1 MSFVFEWDKLDDEVA
16 LQIEGMIHAHFQR
29 IPKPTFMGNI
39 AVSKFRFGSTPPNI
53 TVLDVT
59 DPLEEWYVH
68 MDQEEARLAQEAAE
82 GGGGESMDEDELAS
96 GEEYDDEYS
105 YSGDGS
111 IVMVGEGDDIEYL
124 RSGSYEED
132 GRLETEDWML
142 RNRSHRQDGSGS
154 DHEYYTSTRDQNLHF
169 KSALASPTRISPSSS
184 ASSSGSGQSRRPSAY
199 DPLPQGVNR
208 YFGDSKESKAAS
220 KATNRSNRN
229 PKLGIDTNLASPSRT
244 RSSSSAQYNP
254 ASTKRLAK
262 THSLSSHASD
272 DEIESEAFYT
282 QGESTIYQRMKN
294 LVLEPSSFLSSRPA
308 SVEGESS
315 DDQPQ
320 PKPSS
325 TAHQTTLGA
334 PLFPTTPG
342 GPNGNA
348 NNGLGFGFNAGIGS
362 SSGSVLSSVMQTR
375 SNTRPLSAASFYS
388 TPPAAGTAA
397 GGAATSHATTAQHP
411 QLYFP
416 DLSGMVVSG
425 NSLLG
430 LRAGTPSRTIP
441 STPRGFESPT
451 LAFSRRQSF
460 SDNGSDDPVANSAS
474 NRHSAPLPIP
484 SQSGPDQH
492 HQPSEYMSPVEALSF
507 DAFSRQPKVVERLK
521 DEEDIH
527 PPRSRSAQSYN
538 GDHRSQHQASPRS
551 RPDRVSKRHENDIQ
565 MLLAVHYQGQMGFT
579 VETELLLNYPT
590 YAFLTLPVKLV
601 ITGFSFKTKML
612 MGYLR
617 DHVNVSFLEPEDPN
631 ESILSNVRIESQVGD
646 EQKQA
651 VLKNVGKIERFVV
664 EQLRKFITEDF
675 VYPSYHSVELVRA
688 PAPAPPVT
696 QPADAT
702 GSAPTLTAGGSTG
715 CDQSSSRGFSPAPS
729 TTAES
734 INNEPNDS
742 ILDDARDGPFNVTIQ
757 AGIAGAILI
766 LAGFILCFFGY
777 RVFHV
782 TMFLIGFYFFGNL
795 TYIGMVNGGITNS
808 TLLLAVAVGVG
819 IVGGLLLVCC
829 SKLGVA
835 VLGALALYALGLW
848 ILGWKSGGVITTST
862 GRIILLAALAVVGFI
877 LGLFREREVVI
888 VGSAI
893 LGAYSFVIGVDM
905 FVHTGFKEQADQFI
919 NSKNTIEEHFE
930 NQSTGTYALLATFIV
945 LAVLGFLVQFWAFG
959 RRNFRPT
966 AVAPAPAPVAP
977 SNVVYTEKPSRFGFF
992 RRRY

>member
-29 IPKPTFMGNI
+29 IPKPAFMGNI

-96 GEEYDDEYS
+96 GEEYDDKYS
-105 YSGDGS
+105 YSEDGS

-132 GRLETEDWML
+132 EQLETEAWM
-142 RNRSHRQDGSGS
+142 RRSQRQEGSGS
-154 DHEYYTSTRDQNLHF
+154 DHEYYTSTRDHNQHF

-184 ASSSGSGQSRRPSAY
+184 ASSSGSGQSRRPSAAR
-199 DPLPQGVNR
+199 DHPPLAGNR
-208 YFGDSKESKAAS
+208 YHGDNKEINAPSTT
-220 KATNRSNRN
+220 TNRSNRN
-229 PKLGIDTNLASPSRT
+229 PKLGIDTSLGSPGHARY
-244 RSSSSAQYNP
+244 SSSTQHNP
-254 ASTKRLAK
+254 ISTKKPAT

-272 DEIESEAFYT
+272 DEIESEAFHT

-320 PKPSS
+320 PKPAI
-325 TAHQTTLGA
+325 TQQTTFGA

-342 GPNGNA
+342 GPNGNT

-362 SSGSVLSSVMQTR
+362 SPGSVISSVMQTR
-375 SNTRPLSAASFYS
+375 SNTRPLSSASFYS
-388 TPPAAGTAA
+388 TPPAAATAA
-397 GGAATSHATTAQHP
+397 GAATSHASTAQHP

-416 DLSGMVVSG
+416 DLSGMFVSG

-460 SDNGSDDPVANSAS
+460 SDNGSDDPAVNSTS
-474 NRHSAPLPIP
+474 SRYSAPIPIP
-484 SQSGPDQH
+484 SQNGLDHH
-492 HQPSEYMSPVEALSF
+492 HQQTTEYMSPVEALSF

-521 DEEDIH
+521 DENGAH

-538 GDHRSQHQASPRS
+538 GNHQSQRQANPRS
-551 RPDRVSKRHENDIQ
+551 RPDRGEQQRQADGRRRRKRDQDDGYRRAGPRNQPSYPPSPIPVSKRHENDIQ
-565 MLLAVHYQGQMGFT
+565 MLLSVHYQGQMGFT

-601 ITGFSFKTKML
+601 ITGFSLKTKML

-646 EQKQA
+646 EQKQ
-651 VLKNVGKIERFVV
+651 GKVERFVV

-688 PAPAPPVT
+688 PAPAPPPT
-696 QPADAT
+696 AAAAAQPTDAAARSAQT
-702 GSAPTLTAGGSTG
+702 LNTVGSAGH
-715 CDQSSSRGFSPAPS
+715 DRSSSS
-729 TTAES
+729 
-734 INNEPNDS
+734 NDKAQS
-742 ILDDARDGPFNVTIQ
+742 EELEDGEKEEEEEEELSV
-757 AGIAGAILI
+757 
-766 LAGFILCFFGY
+766 
-777 RVFHV
+777 
-782 TMFLIGFYFFGNL
+782 
-795 TYIGMVNGGITNS
+795 
-808 TLLLAVAVGVG
+808 
-819 IVGGLLLVCC
+819 
-829 SKLGVA
+829 
-835 VLGALALYALGLW
+835 
-848 ILGWKSGGVITTST
+848 
-862 GRIILLAALAVVGFI
+862 LAALQGQQPQLLVYMR
-877 LGLFREREVVI
+877 LRR
-888 VGSAI
+888 
-893 LGAYSFVIGVDM
+893 
-905 FVHTGFKEQADQFI
+905 
-919 NSKNTIEEHFE
+919 FE
-930 NQSTGTYALLATFIV
+930 LDHEPLQLTV
-945 LAVLGFLVQFWAFG
+945 C
-959 RRNFRPT
+959 
-966 AVAPAPAPVAP
+966 
-977 SNVVYTEKPSRFGFF
+977 
-992 RRRY
+992 

>member
-29 IPKPTFMGNI
+29 IPKPAFMGNI

-105 YSGDGS
+105 YSEDGS

-132 GRLETEDWML
+132 EQLETEAWM
-142 RNRSHRQDGSGS
+142 RRSRRQEGSGS
-154 DHEYYTSTRDQNLHF
+154 DHEYYTSTRDHNQHF

-184 ASSSGSGQSRRPSAY
+184 ASSSGSGQSRRPSAAR
-199 DPLPQGVNR
+199 DHPPLAGNR
-208 YFGDSKESKAAS
+208 YNGDNKEINAPSTT
-220 KATNRSNRN
+220 TNRSDRN
-229 PKLGIDTNLASPSRT
+229 PKLGIDTSLGSPGHA
-244 RSSSSAQYNP
+244 RSSSSTQHNP
-254 ASTKRLAK
+254 ISTKKPAT

-315 DDQPQ
+315 DDQPLL
-320 PKPSS
+320 KPA
-325 TAHQTTLGA
+325 TTQQTTLGA
-334 PLFPTTPG
+334 PLFTTTPG
-342 GPNGNA
+342 GPNGNT

-362 SSGSVLSSVMQTR
+362 SPGSVISSVMQTR
-375 SNTRPLSAASFYS
+375 SNTRPLSSASFYS
-388 TPPAAGTAA
+388 TPPAAATAA
-397 GGAATSHATTAQHP
+397 GAATSHASTAQHP

-460 SDNGSDDPVANSAS
+460 SDNDSNDPAANSTS
-474 NRHSAPLPIP
+474 NRYSAPVPIP
-484 SQSGPDQH
+484 SQSGSDHH
-492 HQPSEYMSPVEALSF
+492 HQQTTEYMSPVEALSF

-521 DEEDIH
+521 DEEDAH
-527 PPRSRSAQSYN
+527 PPRSRSAPSYN
-538 GDHRSQHQASPRS
+538 GDHQSQRQANPRS
-551 RPDRVSKRHENDIQ
+551 RPDRGEQQLQADGRRRRKRNQGDSYHRSGPSFPPSPIPVSRRHENDIQ

-646 EQKQA
+646 EQKQ
-651 VLKNVGKIERFVV
+651 GKVERFVV

-688 PAPAPPVT
+688 PAPAPPPT
-696 QPADAT
+696 AAAAAQPTDAAAR
-702 GSAPTLTAGGSTG
+702 SAQTLNTARSAGRDRSSSSSGVSPAASNK
-715 CDQSSSRGFSPAPS
+715 DQSEAL
-729 TTAES
+729 E
-734 INNEPNDS
+734 
-742 ILDDARDGPFNVTIQ
+742 DGEKGEEEEEELS
-757 AGIAGAILI
+757 A
-766 LAGFILCFFGY
+766 LAALQGQQP
-777 RVFHV
+777 
-782 TMFLIGFYFFGNL
+782 
-795 TYIGMVNGGITNS
+795 
-808 TLLLAVAVGVG
+808 
-819 IVGGLLLVCC
+819 LLLVCMR
-829 SKLGVA
+829 LRRFELDQEPLQLTV
-835 VLGALALYALGLW
+835 
-848 ILGWKSGGVITTST
+848 VISFLKK
-862 GRIILLAALAVVGFI
+862 GKQIITVVG
-877 LGLFREREVVI
+877 LCNPMT
-888 VGSAI
+888 S
-893 LGAYSFVIGVDM
+893 
-905 FVHTGFKEQADQFI
+905 
-919 NSKNTIEEHFE
+919 
-930 NQSTGTYALLATFIV
+930 
-945 LAVLGFLVQFWAFG
+945 
-959 RRNFRPT
+959 
-966 AVAPAPAPVAP
+966 
-977 SNVVYTEKPSRFGFF
+977 
-992 RRRY
+992 

>member
-39 AVSKFRFGSTPPNI
+39 TVSKFRFGSTPPSI

-96 GEEYDDEYS
+96 GEEYDDEYT

-132 GRLETEDWML
+132 EQLETQEWM
-142 RNRSHRQDGSGS
+142 RKHHHRSQRQEGSGS
-154 DHEYYTSTRDQNLHF
+154 DHEYYTSTRENNLNF
-169 KSALASPTRISPSSS
+169 KSAMASPTRISPSSS
-184 ASSSGSGQSRRPSAY
+184 TSSSTSGQSRRPSAFDY
-199 DPLPQGVNR
+199 PPQTGNQ
-208 YFGDSKESKAAS
+208 YSGDTRESKAAS
-220 KATNRSNRN
+220 ATSNRGNRN
-229 PKLGIDTNLASPSRT
+229 PKLGIDTSLASPGRG
-244 RSSSSAQYNP
+244 RSSSS
-254 ASTKRLAK
+254 TKRPVT

-308 SVEGESS
+308 SVEGESPDEES
-315 DDQPQ
+315 L
-320 PKPSS
+320 PKAS
-325 TAHQTTLGA
+325 TAQQPTLGA

-362 SSGSVLSSVMQTR
+362 SPGSVLSSVMQTR
-375 SNTRPLSAASFYS
+375 SATRPLSAASFYS
-388 TPPAAGTAA
+388 TPPTPGTATTTTNPH
-397 GGAATSHATTAQHP
+397 GTTAQHP

-460 SDNGSDDPVANSAS
+460 SDGSDDPLANPSA
-474 NRHSAPLPIP
+474 NRYSAPLPIP
-484 SQSGPDQH
+484 SQSGPNH
-492 HQPSEYMSPVEALSF
+492 HQPSEYLSPVEALSF

-521 DEEDIH
+521 DEEDAH
-527 PPRSRSAQSYN
+527 PPRSQSAQSYH
-538 GDHRSQHQASPRS
+538 GDHQSQQQSGPRS
-551 RPDRVSKRHENDIQ
+551 RPDRGEQRQGDGKRRRKRNQDEGYRRAGPGNHAPFSPPPLPVSKRHENDIQ

-675 VYPSYHSVELVRA
+675 VYPSYHSIELQRA
-688 PAPAPPVT
+688 PAPAPPS
-696 QPADAT
+696 QPGDAA
-702 GSAPTLTAGGSTG
+702 GSAKTLATAGSSDH
-715 CDQSSSRGFSPAPS
+715 DQSSRGVSPVPS

-734 INNEPNDS
+734 ISHEP
-742 ILDDARDGPFNVTIQ
+742 
-757 AGIAGAILI
+757 
-766 LAGFILCFFGY
+766 Y
-777 RVFHV
+777 RQ
-782 TMFLIGFYFFGNL
+782 
-795 TYIGMVNGGITNS
+795 GGIERGIGGLRGGRGGALGSHGSAGSTTTTASVGGDAS
-808 TLLLAVAVGVG
+808 TLRARPRAF
-819 IVGGLLLVCC
+819 
-829 SKLGVA
+829 
-835 VLGALALYALGLW
+835 
-848 ILGWKSGGVITTST
+848 ST
-862 GRIILLAALAVVGFI
+862 
-877 LGLFREREVVI
+877 
-888 VGSAI
+888 
-893 LGAYSFVIGVDM
+893 YSR
-905 FVHTGFKEQADQFI
+905 H
-919 NSKNTIEEHFE
+919 
-930 NQSTGTYALLATFIV
+930 
-945 LAVLGFLVQFWAFG
+945 
-959 RRNFRPT
+959 
-966 AVAPAPAPVAP
+966 
-977 SNVVYTEKPSRFGFF
+977 
-992 RRRY
+992 

>member
-124 RSGSYEED
+124 RAGSYEED
-132 GRLETEDWML
+132 EQLETEEWM
-142 RNRSHRQDGSGS
+142 RRHHHRSQRQEGSGS
-154 DHEYYTSTRDQNLHF
+154 DHEYYTSTRDHNQQF

-184 ASSSGSGQSRRPSAY
+184 ASSSGSGQSRRPSAAR
-199 DPLPQGVNR
+199 DHPPLTGSR
-208 YFGDSKESKAAS
+208 HYGDNKESNTPS
-220 KATNRSNRN
+220 TTTHRSNRN
-229 PKLGIDTNLASPSRT
+229 PKLGIDTSLGSPGRA
-244 RSSSSAQYNP
+244 RSSSSTQHNP
-254 ASTKRLAK
+254 ISTKKPAT

-308 SVEGESS
+308 SDEGESS

-320 PKPSS
+320 PKSA
-325 TAHQTTLGA
+325 TTQQTTPGA

-342 GPNGNA
+342 GPNGNT
-348 NNGLGFGFNAGIGS
+348 NNGLGFGFNAGMGS
-362 SSGSVLSSVMQTR
+362 SPGSVISSVMQTR
-375 SNTRPLSAASFYS
+375 SNTRPLSSASFYS
-388 TPPAAGTAA
+388 TPPAAATTAGTAS
-397 GGAATSHATTAQHP
+397 SHASTAQHP

-460 SDNGSDDPVANSAS
+460 SDNGSDDPTANSTS
-474 NRHSAPLPIP
+474 NRYSAPVPIR
-484 SQSGPDQH
+484 SQSGPDH
-492 HQPSEYMSPVEALSF
+492 HQQTTEYLSPVEALSF

-521 DEEDIH
+521 DEEDAY
-527 PPRSRSAQSYN
+527 PPRSRSAPSYN
-538 GDHRSQHQASPRS
+538 GDHQSQRQASPRS
-551 RPDRVSKRHENDIQ
+551 HPDRGEQQRQADGRRRRKRNQSDSYRRTGLGNQPSFPPSPIPVSKRHENDIQ
-565 MLLAVHYQGQMGFT
+565 LLLAVHYQGQMGFT

-675 VYPSYHSVELVRA
+675 VYPSYHSIELVRA
-688 PAPAPPVT
+688 PAPAPPPT
-696 QPADAT
+696 SAAT
-702 GSAPTLTAGGSTG
+702 AQTTDTAAGSAQSLNTVGSTSR
-715 CDQSSSRGFSPAPS
+715 DRSSSSRGISPAAS
-729 TTAES
+729 ITAES
-734 INNEPNDS
+734 VIHEPYRQGS
-742 ILDDARDGPFNVTIQ
+742 ER
-757 AGIAGAILI
+757 GIG
-766 LAGFILCFFGY
+766 
-777 RVFHV
+777 RRRE
-782 TMFLIGFYFFGNL
+782 
-795 TYIGMVNGGITNS
+795 GGR
-808 TLLLAVAVGVG
+808 
-819 IVGGLLLVCC
+819 
-829 SKLGVA
+829 
-835 VLGALALYALGLW
+835 
-848 ILGWKSGGVITTST
+848 GGVDGS
-862 GRIILLAALAVVGFI
+862 R
-877 LGLFREREVVI
+877 
-888 VGSAI
+888 GSAGSTTTTAS
-893 LGAYSFVIGVDM
+893 LHESSSLRARPRAASTYSR
-905 FVHTGFKEQADQFI
+905 H
-919 NSKNTIEEHFE
+919 
-930 NQSTGTYALLATFIV
+930 
-945 LAVLGFLVQFWAFG
+945 
-959 RRNFRPT
+959 
-966 AVAPAPAPVAP
+966 
-977 SNVVYTEKPSRFGFF
+977 
-992 RRRY
+992 

>member
-29 IPKPTFMGNI
+29 IPKPAFMGNI

-132 GRLETEDWML
+132 ERLETEEWMR
-142 RNRSHRQDGSGS
+142 RNHRSQRQEGSGS
-154 DHEYYTSTRDQNLHF
+154 DHEYYTSTRDHNQHF
-169 KSALASPTRISPSSS
+169 KSALASPTRISSSSS

-199 DPLPQGVNR
+199 DPLPQGGNR
-208 YFGDSKESKAAS
+208 YFGDSKESNAAS
-220 KATNRSNRN
+220 TTTNRSNRN
-229 PKLGIDTNLASPSRT
+229 PKLGIDTSLGSPSRT
-244 RSSSSAQYNP
+244 HSSSSAQHNP
-254 ASTKRLAK
+254 TSTKRLAT

-315 DDQPQ
+315 DDQLHQ
-320 PKPSS
+320 KPSL
-325 TAHQTTLGA
+325 TAQQATLGA

-362 SSGSVLSSVMQTR
+362 SPGSVLSSVMQTR

-388 TPPAAGTAA
+388 TPPAAAASAGGTATA
-397 GGAATSHATTAQHP
+397 HATTAQHP

-416 DLSGMVVSG
+416 DLSGIVVSG

-460 SDNGSDDPVANSAS
+460 SDNGSDDPVAHSAS

-492 HQPSEYMSPVEALSF
+492 HQPSEYMSPVEALTF

-521 DEEDIH
+521 GEEDVH
-527 PPRSRSAQSYN
+527 PPRSQSARSYN
-538 GDHRSQHQASPRS
+538 GDHRSQQQASPRS
-551 RPDRVSKRHENDIQ
+551 RPDRGGQQRQADGRRRRKRNQDDGYHRAGPGNHLPFPPSPIPVSKRHENDIQ
-565 MLLAVHYQGQMGFT
+565 LLLAVHYQGKMGFT

-696 QPADAT
+696 QPAVAT

-715 CDQSSSRGFSPAPS
+715 RDQSSSRGVSPAPS
-729 TTAES
+729 TTTES
-734 INNEPNDS
+734 INHEPVHEAPS
-742 ILDDARDGPFNVTIQ
+742 LRARP
-757 AGIAGAILI
+757 
-766 LAGFILCFFGY
+766 
-777 RVFHV
+777 R
-782 TMFLIGFYFFGNL
+782 
-795 TYIGMVNGGITNS
+795 
-808 TLLLAVAVGVG
+808 
-819 IVGGLLLVCC
+819 
-829 SKLGVA
+829 
-835 VLGALALYALGLW
+835 
-848 ILGWKSGGVITTST
+848 
-862 GRIILLAALAVVGFI
+862 AA
-877 LGLFREREVVI
+877 
-888 VGSAI
+888 S
-893 LGAYSFVIGVDM
+893 AYSR
-905 FVHTGFKEQADQFI
+905 H
-919 NSKNTIEEHFE
+919 
-930 NQSTGTYALLATFIV
+930 
-945 LAVLGFLVQFWAFG
+945 
-959 RRNFRPT
+959 
-966 AVAPAPAPVAP
+966 
-977 SNVVYTEKPSRFGFF
+977 
-992 RRRY
+992 

>member
-111 IVMVGEGDDIEYL
+111 IVMVGEGDNIEYL
-124 RSGSYEED
+124 QSGSYEED
-132 GRLETEDWML
+132 ERLQTEDWMR

-154 DHEYYTSTRDQNLHF
+154 DHEYYTSTRDHNQHF

-184 ASSSGSGQSRRPSAY
+184 ASSSSSGQSRRPSAHDY
-199 DPLPQGVNR
+199 LPQGGNR
-208 YFGDSKESKAAS
+208 YFGDSKESNAAS
-220 KATNRSNRN
+220 TTTNRSNRN
-229 PKLGIDTNLASPSRT
+229 PKLGIDTSIGLPSRT

-254 ASTKRLAK
+254 ASTKRLAT

-282 QGESTIYQRMKN
+282 HGESTIYQRMKN

-315 DDQPQ
+315 DDQLQ
-320 PKPSS
+320 PKPSL
-325 TAHQTTLGA
+325 TTQQTTLGA

-362 SSGSVLSSVMQTR
+362 SPGSVLSSVMQTR

-388 TPPAAGTAA
+388 TPPAAA
-397 GGAATSHATTAQHP
+397 GAAISHATTAQHP

-474 NRHSAPLPIP
+474 NRYSAPLPIP
-484 SQSGPDQH
+484 SQGGLDQH

-521 DEEDIH
+521 DEENVH
-527 PPRSRSAQSYN
+527 LPRSRSAQSYN
-538 GDHRSQHQASPRS
+538 GEHQSQHQDSPRS
-551 RPDRVSKRHENDIQ
+551 RPDRGAQQQQADRRRRRKRNQDDGYRRSGPGNQPSFPPSPIPVSKRHENDIQ
-565 MLLAVHYQGQMGFT
+565 MLLAVNYQGQMGFT

-601 ITGFSFKTKML
+601 ITGFSFKSK
-612 MGYLR
+612 
-617 DHVNVSFLEPEDPN
+617 
-631 ESILSNVRIESQVGD
+631 
-646 EQKQA
+646 A
-651 VLKNVGKIERFVV
+651 V
-664 EQLRKFITEDF
+664 
-675 VYPSYHSVELVRA
+675 
-688 PAPAPPVT
+688 
-696 QPADAT
+696 
-702 GSAPTLTAGGSTG
+702 
-715 CDQSSSRGFSPAPS
+715 
-729 TTAES
+729 
-734 INNEPNDS
+734 
-742 ILDDARDGPFNVTIQ
+742 
-757 AGIAGAILI
+757 
-766 LAGFILCFFGY
+766 
-777 RVFHV
+777 
-782 TMFLIGFYFFGNL
+782 
-795 TYIGMVNGGITNS
+795 
-808 TLLLAVAVGVG
+808 
-819 IVGGLLLVCC
+819 
-829 SKLGVA
+829 
-835 VLGALALYALGLW
+835 
-848 ILGWKSGGVITTST
+848 
-862 GRIILLAALAVVGFI
+862 
-877 LGLFREREVVI
+877 
-888 VGSAI
+888 
-893 LGAYSFVIGVDM
+893 
-905 FVHTGFKEQADQFI
+905 
-919 NSKNTIEEHFE
+919 
-930 NQSTGTYALLATFIV
+930 
-945 LAVLGFLVQFWAFG
+945 
-959 RRNFRPT
+959 
-966 AVAPAPAPVAP
+966 
-977 SNVVYTEKPSRFGFF
+977 
-992 RRRY
+992 